1 MQGRISGMHAM
12 SGKGSG
18 RRPQQVPDEQ
28 VADTWSNIF
37 GKKKPEKKDKKYETT
52 ERRTDSCAIPG

>member
-1 MQGRISGMHAM
+1 M

-37 GKKKPEKKDKKYETT
+37 GKKKPEKKEKKDETT
-52 ERRTDSCAIPG
+52 ERRTDS